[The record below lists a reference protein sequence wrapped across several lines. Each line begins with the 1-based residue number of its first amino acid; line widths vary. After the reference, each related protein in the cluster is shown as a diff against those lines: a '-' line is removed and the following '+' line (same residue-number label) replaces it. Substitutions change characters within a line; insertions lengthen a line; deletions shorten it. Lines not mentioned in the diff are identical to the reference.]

1 MSDWGVFGW
10 ERDNWEC
17 CGELEMED
25 GGLVGTTTF
34 GGRVVL
40 RVPLGGPGEG
50 VDSELRIPI

>member
-1 MSDWGVFGW
+1 MFGW